1 MFNIKKILNK
11 INIKNNNLF
20 FAGINLIIVVII
32 ALVIIF
38 GPLFLL
44 YLSFVGMLYLGLKF
58 ELIIIVL
65 LILLILRMT
74 PIIVMSSFFGIFY
87 LLNYNIYLS
96 ILCGFP
102 ILIILLYQFILGY
115 DHFLNIQIKNKL
127 NIKNK

>member
-20 FAGINLIIVVII
+20 FAGINVIIAVII

-38 GPLFLL
+38 APLFLL

-58 ELIIIVL
+58 ELIIIVF

-96 ILCGFP
+96 ILCSFP
-102 ILIILLYQFILGY
+102 ILIILLYQFKLGY
-115 DHFLNIQIKNKL
+115 DDFINTQIKNK
-127 NIKNK
+127 INK

>member
-11 INIKNNNLF
+11 INIKNDNLF
-20 FAGINLIIVVII
+20 FAVINVII
-32 ALVIIF
+32 AVIITIVIIF
-38 GPLFLL
+38 APLFLL

-96 ILCGFP
+96 ILCSFP
-102 ILIILLYQFILGY
+102 ILIILLYQFKLGY
-115 DHFLNIQIKNKL
+115 DDFINTQIKNK
-127 NIKNK
+127 INKKD